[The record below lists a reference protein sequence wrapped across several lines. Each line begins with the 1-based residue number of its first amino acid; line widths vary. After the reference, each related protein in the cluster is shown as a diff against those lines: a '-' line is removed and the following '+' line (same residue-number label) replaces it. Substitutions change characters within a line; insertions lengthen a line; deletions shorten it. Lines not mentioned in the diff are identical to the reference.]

1 MSVPAKPIFENH
13 LYERNFFEHEL
24 PSLAQEVPGGD
35 AVLVK
40 LKDLC
45 SRIPQCGNETQ
56 LEDDVIVP
64 VLRLLGWPLL
74 RRQRITV
81 QGKQMEPDWT
91 LFKDEQSLQAFK
103 NAPDDQKP
111 SDGIVSFLESK
122 HWDKLLDTGKA
133 DRKQNPY
140 FQLLEYLNFARL
152 PLGFLSNG
160 HEWWLVDNRQISAN
174 KRYVRVHLD
183 RLTDEE
189 ALASLRLFFH
199 LFGRESHIRQEQAE
213 CSGFE
218 DAARVERLR
227 REASE
232 DDLRKVIYGI
242 DGRASL
248 FEKVGQALYAVASN
262 KAQEGLSYIFGN
274 ALYFTFRLL
283 FIAYFEDRHWDILKA
298 HSNYPRLSLRKLYK
312 DLPRDDP
319 RDYTGWDSLQTLFD
333 TLNRGKPNFAI
344 PLLNGGLFDDERAP
358 LLALPRI
365 MDNDQL
371 RQVLD
376 LLFIIADTGGRL
388 RDFRTLSV
396 THLGTIYEGLLGFEF
411 RIAEENL
418 VYLEYQQKGKKGAPT
433 DHLDGYFD
441 VYDATRIRADA
452 KCLVRTSIDLPK
464 GCLYLVSSKN
474 SRKTTASYYTPSE
487 LSLPLVRRAIDH
499 ALARLE
505 PEKSILDLRILD
517 NACGSGH
524 LLVECLSYLTRC
536 ALERLAAADD
546 DARTDPRLAE
556 VLATEKSRIEEVL
569 RGMGFSGA
577 LAEADELAVLKRILL
592 KRSIYGVDVQP
603 FAIELAH
610 LSLWIETFI
619 FGTPLSFIEHHVKSG
634 NALIGTTRGRFA
646 KNLARTGQQQNL
658 LNDEI
663 SQTFAKLNQV
673 FYSLNRLQDTTA
685 EDVERSK
692 LIFKTEVRP
701 ALQRMNLLL
710 DILNATD
717 MMMAE
722 GDVEYEAAKKTKDKD
737 AQTAAKRK
745 KDEAES
751 LRKKLVRISQSLLNG
766 TEPELRKTLD
776 AYRQRYHFFNWGV
789 EFPEAFAMLTR
800 EECGFHVI
808 VGNPPWDKT
817 KFADPDFFSQYRSN
831 YRSLSNSA
839 KKTLQTD
846 LLAKSYIAQRY
857 RAESKHALVVNTYY
871 KTMYPLNAG
880 EGDGNLFRFFVER
893 NLGLLA
899 AGGSLNYVLP
909 TALLTD
915 DGSTELRKHIL
926 QGCRLLAF
934 DGFENRKKLFPDVDT
949 RYKFGLLQ
957 VENTRSE
964 DEAVPMRCRFM
975 LTSPA
980 TLTDPDTAFDY
991 TLADIRA
998 TSPRH
1003 WAFMEVAHGRTD
1015 LEILSRIY
1023 GRFPALDPEWL
1034 DFRTELHATNDKR
1047 IFHEKRKP
1055 HFLPLYK
1062 GASIWQYDSRFAEPE
1077 YWLDPEE
1084 FDAYLRNKEISRL
1097 IDDVY
1102 PQLTPND
1109 KKSKEHNVL
1118 SALGLHQRAELGA
1131 FITPDREYY
1140 RLGFRDI
1147 ARDTDERTLI
1157 ATVLPKD
1164 IGAQNTLWL
1173 TIPKKYQMNF
1183 EKRIVSVE
1191 KFSLT
1196 KLFFAQALFS
1206 SIPLDWLI
1214 RFTAAI
1220 HVNKTHLMRQ
1230 PMPQPTDEELHSNP
1244 VYMEMV
1250 RNSLL
1255 LSCHYNKEK
1264 FSPLLA
1270 DYDLTETAIPT
1281 TAKQTDMLKIRNDIL
1296 VAGLYGIEYADMEH
1310 ILKSFNVLHNKKPGY
1325 VAALLAAM
1333 RN

>member
-189 ALASLRLFFH
+189 DLASLRLFFH

-934 DGFENRKKLFPDVDT
+934 DGFENRKKLFPDVHPC
-949 RYKFGLLQ
+949 YKFGLLQ
-957 VENTRSE
+957 VENTRPE
-964 DEAVPMRCRFM
+964 DEAAPMRCRFM

-1157 ATVLPKD
+1157 ATVLSKD
-1164 IGAQNTLWL
+1164 IGAQHTMWL
-1173 TIPKKYQMNF
+1173 CTPKRYILDTDVRRVITKF
-1183 EKRIVSVE
+1183 VSLKRIFYAQVL
-1191 KFSLT
+1191 FNSL
-1196 KLFFAQALFS
+1196 
-1206 SIPLDWLI
+1206 SIDWLI
-1214 RFTAAI
+1214 RFSASI
-1220 HVNKTHLMRQ
+1220 HVTKSVLMRV
-1230 PMPQPTDEELHSNP
+1230 PMPQPTDEELRNNP

>member
-189 ALASLRLFFH
+189 DLASLRLFFH

-517 NACGSGH
+517 NA
-524 LLVECLSYLTRC
+524 
-536 ALERLAAADD
+536 
-546 DARTDPRLAE
+546 
-556 VLATEKSRIEEVL
+556 
-569 RGMGFSGA
+569 
-577 LAEADELAVLKRILL
+577 
-592 KRSIYGVDVQP
+592 
-603 FAIELAH
+603 
-610 LSLWIETFI
+610 
-619 FGTPLSFIEHHVKSG
+619 
-634 NALIGTTRGRFA
+634 
-646 KNLARTGQQQNL
+646 
-658 LNDEI
+658 
-663 SQTFAKLNQV
+663 
-673 FYSLNRLQDTTA
+673 
-685 EDVERSK
+685 
-692 LIFKTEVRP
+692 
-701 ALQRMNLLL
+701 
-710 DILNATD
+710 
-717 MMMAE
+717 
-722 GDVEYEAAKKTKDKD
+722 
-737 AQTAAKRK
+737 
-745 KDEAES
+745 
-751 LRKKLVRISQSLLNG
+751 
-766 TEPELRKTLD
+766 
-776 AYRQRYHFFNWGV
+776 
-789 EFPEAFAMLTR
+789 
-800 EECGFHVI
+800 
-808 VGNPPWDKT
+808 
-817 KFADPDFFSQYRSN
+817 
-831 YRSLSNSA
+831 
-839 KKTLQTD
+839 
-846 LLAKSYIAQRY
+846 
-857 RAESKHALVVNTYY
+857 
-871 KTMYPLNAG
+871 
-880 EGDGNLFRFFVER
+880 
-893 NLGLLA
+893 
-899 AGGSLNYVLP
+899 
-909 TALLTD
+909 
-915 DGSTELRKHIL
+915 
-926 QGCRLLAF
+926 
-934 DGFENRKKLFPDVDT
+934 
-949 RYKFGLLQ
+949 
-957 VENTRSE
+957 
-964 DEAVPMRCRFM
+964 
-975 LTSPA
+975 
-980 TLTDPDTAFDY
+980 
-991 TLADIRA
+991 
-998 TSPRH
+998 
-1003 WAFMEVAHGRTD
+1003 
-1015 LEILSRIY
+1015 
-1023 GRFPALDPEWL
+1023 
-1034 DFRTELHATNDKR
+1034 
-1047 IFHEKRKP
+1047 
-1055 HFLPLYK
+1055 
-1062 GASIWQYDSRFAEPE
+1062 
-1077 YWLDPEE
+1077 
-1084 FDAYLRNKEISRL
+1084 
-1097 IDDVY
+1097 
-1102 PQLTPND
+1102 
-1109 KKSKEHNVL
+1109 
-1118 SALGLHQRAELGA
+1118 
-1131 FITPDREYY
+1131 
-1140 RLGFRDI
+1140 
-1147 ARDTDERTLI
+1147 
-1157 ATVLPKD
+1157 
-1164 IGAQNTLWL
+1164 
-1173 TIPKKYQMNF
+1173 
-1183 EKRIVSVE
+1183 
-1191 KFSLT
+1191 
-1196 KLFFAQALFS
+1196 
-1206 SIPLDWLI
+1206 
-1214 RFTAAI
+1214 
-1220 HVNKTHLMRQ
+1220 
-1230 PMPQPTDEELHSNP
+1230 
-1244 VYMEMV
+1244 
-1250 RNSLL
+1250 
-1255 LSCHYNKEK
+1255 
-1264 FSPLLA
+1264 
-1270 DYDLTETAIPT
+1270 
-1281 TAKQTDMLKIRNDIL
+1281 
-1296 VAGLYGIEYADMEH
+1296 
-1310 ILKSFNVLHNKKPGY
+1310 
-1325 VAALLAAM
+1325 
-1333 RN
+1333 

>member
-1 MSVPAKPIFENH
+1 
-13 LYERNFFEHEL
+13 
-24 PSLAQEVPGGD
+24 
-35 AVLVK
+35 
-40 LKDLC
+40 
-45 SRIPQCGNETQ
+45 
-56 LEDDVIVP
+56 
-64 VLRLLGWPLL
+64 
-74 RRQRITV
+74 
-81 QGKQMEPDWT
+81 MEPDWT

-189 ALASLRLFFH
+189 DLASLRLFFH

-569 RGMGFSGA
+569 HGMGFSGA

-934 DGFENRKKLFPDVDT
+934 DGFENRKKLFPDVHPC
-949 RYKFGLLQ
+949 YKFGLLQ
-957 VENTRSE
+957 VENTRPE
-964 DEAVPMRCRFM
+964 DEAAPMRCRFM

-1157 ATVLPKD
+1157 ATVLSKD
-1164 IGAQNTLWL
+1164 IGAQHTMWL
-1173 TIPKKYQMNF
+1173 CTPKRYILDTDVRRVITKF
-1183 EKRIVSVE
+1183 VSLKRIFYAQVL
-1191 KFSLT
+1191 FNSL
-1196 KLFFAQALFS
+1196 
-1206 SIPLDWLI
+1206 SIDWLI
-1214 RFTAAI
+1214 RFSASI
-1220 HVNKTHLMRQ
+1220 HVTKSVLMRV
-1230 PMPQPTDEELHSNP
+1230 PMPQPTDEELRNNP

>member
-1 MSVPAKPIFENH
+1 MSVSTKPIFENH
-13 LYERNFFEHEL
+13 LYECNFFEHEL
-24 PSLAQEVPGGD
+24 PGLAQEVPDGD
-35 AVLVK
+35 AALAK

-183 RLTDEE
+183 RLAGEE
-189 ALASLRLFFH
+189 DLASLRLFFH

-213 CSGFE
+213 RSGFE
-218 DAARVERLR
+218 DADRVERLR

-248 FEKVGQALYAVASN
+248 FEKVGQALYVVASN

-418 VYLEYQQKGKKGAPT
+418 VYLEYQQKGKKGAPS

-441 VYDATRIRADA
+441 AYDAARIRTDA

-487 LSLPLVRRAIDH
+487 LSLPLVCRAIDH

-556 VLATEKSRIEEVL
+556 VLATEKARIEEVL

-673 FYSLNRLQDTTA
+673 FHSLNRLQDTTA

-692 LIFKTEVRP
+692 LIFKAEVRP

-722 GDVEYEAAKKTKDKD
+722 GDVEYEAAKKIKDKD
-737 AQTAAKRK
+737 AQAAAKRK

-846 LLAKSYIAQRY
+846 LLAKPYIAQRY
-857 RAESKHALVVNTYY
+857 RAESKHALVVNAYY
-871 KTMYPLNAG
+871 KAMYPLNAG

-893 NLGLLA
+893 NLGLLT

-926 QGCRLLAF
+926 QGCRLLVF
-934 DGFENRKKLFPDVDT
+934 DGFENRKKLFPDVHPC
-949 RYKFGLLQ
+949 YKFGLLQ
-957 VENTRSE
+957 VENTRLE
-964 DEAVPMRCRFM
+964 DEAAPMRCRFM

-980 TLTDPDTAFDY
+980 TLTDSSTAFDY

-1015 LEILSRIY
+1015 LEILARIY

-1102 PQLTPND
+1102 PQLMPND

-1255 LSCHYNKEK
+1255 LSCHYNKEN

-1270 DYDLTETAIPT
+1270 DYDLAETAVPT
-1281 TAKQTDMLKIRNDIL
+1281 TAKQMDLLKIRNDIL

-1310 ILKSFNVLHNKKPGY
+1310 MLKSFTVLHNKKPGY

-1333 RN
+1333 RS

>member
-1 MSVPAKPIFENH
+1 MSVSAEAVFENH

-24 PSLAQEVPGGD
+24 PALAQEVPDGE
-35 AVLVK
+35 AVLAR
-40 LKDLC
+40 LKGLC
-45 SRIPQCGNETQ
+45 ARIPPCANETQ
-56 LEDDVIVP
+56 LEDEVIVP
-64 VLRLLGWPLL
+64 VLRLLGWPIL

-103 NAPDDQKP
+103 DAPDDQKP
-111 SDGIVSFLESK
+111 VDGIVSFLESK
-122 HWDKLLDTGKA
+122 HSDKLLDTGKA

-160 HEWWLVDNRQISAN
+160 HEWWLVDNRQISAS

-183 RLTDEE
+183 RLADEE
-189 ALASLRLFFH
+189 DLASLRLFFH
-199 LFGRESHIRQEQAE
+199 LFGRESHIRKDEAAR
-213 CSGFE
+213 SGFE
-218 DAARVERLR
+218 DADRVERLR
-227 REASE
+227 RQASE
-232 DDLRKVIYGI
+232 DDLRKVVYGI

-248 FEKVGQALYAVASN
+248 FEKVGQALYAVASG
-262 KAQEGLSYIFGN
+262 KAQEDLPHVFGN

-298 HSNYPRLSLRKLYK
+298 HSNYPRLSLRQLYK
-312 DLPRDDP
+312 ALPQDDP

-358 LLALPRI
+358 LLALPRV
-365 MDNDQL
+365 MDNSRLQ
-371 RQVLD
+371 QVLD

-418 VYLEYQQKGKKGAPT
+418 VYLEYQRKGGKGAA

-441 VYDATRIRADA
+441 AYDAARIRADA
-452 KCLVRTSIDLPK
+452 KCLVRTSIDLPR

-505 PEKSILDLRILD
+505 PGKSILDLRILD

-524 LLVECLSYLTRC
+524 LLVECLSHLTRC
-536 ALERLAAADD
+536 ALDRLAAADG
-546 DARTDPRLAE
+546 DAQTDPRLAE
-556 VLATEKSRIEEVL
+556 VLAAEKARIEEVL
-569 RGMGFSGA
+569 RGMGFEGA

-634 NALIGTTRGRFA
+634 NALVGATRGRFV

-663 SQTFAKLNQV
+663 SQTFARLNQV
-673 FYSLNRLQDTTA
+673 FHSLNRLQDTTA

-692 LIFKTEVRP
+692 HIFRTEIGP

-722 GDVEYEAAKKTKDKD
+722 GDVEYEAAQKIRDKNAQAAARQKKDK
-737 AQTAAKRK
+737 AA
-745 KDEAES
+745 S
-751 LRKKLVRISQSLLNG
+751 LRKNLVRISLSLLNG
-766 TEPELRKTLD
+766 AEPELGKTLA
-776 AYRQRYHFFNWGV
+776 AYRRRYRFFNWGV
-789 EFPEAFAMLTR
+789 EFPEAFAMQNR

-839 KKTLQTD
+839 KKTLQAD
-846 LLAKSYIAQRY
+846 LLAKPYIARRY
-857 RAESKHALVVNTYY
+857 RAESTHALVVNAYY
-871 KTMYPLNAG
+871 KAMYPLNAG

-893 NLGLLA
+893 NLGLLT

-926 QGCRLLAF
+926 QHCRLLAF

-957 VENTRSE
+957 VENTRAE
-964 DEAVPMRCRFM
+964 EAASPMRCRFM

-980 TLTDPDTAFDY
+980 SLADSATAFDY

-1003 WAFMEVAHGRTD
+1003 WAFMEVAHGRAD
-1015 LEILSRIY
+1015 LEILARIY

-1034 DFRTELHATNDKR
+1034 NFRRELDATNDKR
-1047 IFHEKRKP
+1047 IFHETRRK

-1062 GASIWQYDSRFAEPE
+1062 GACIWQYDSRFAEPE

-1102 PQLTPND
+1102 AQLTPHE

-1118 SALGLHQRAELGA
+1118 WALGLHQREELGA
-1131 FITPDREYY
+1131 FITPDRAYY

-1147 ARDTDERTLI
+1147 ASDTNERTLI
-1157 ATVLPKD
+1157 AAVLPPG

-1173 TIPKKYQMNF
+1173 TIPKSYKANF

-1191 KFSLT
+1191 KVSLA

-1214 RFTAAI
+1214 RFTAAM

-1230 PMPQPTDEELHSNP
+1230 PMPQPSDEELRGNP
-1244 VYMEMV
+1244 VYMEMI

-1255 LSCHYNKEK
+1255 LSCHYDRQS

-1270 DYDLTETAIPT
+1270 DFGPAETDIPK
-1281 TAKQTDMLKIRNDIL
+1281 TAKQADMLKIRNDIL
-1296 VAGLYGIEYADMEH
+1296 AAGLYGIEYAHMEH
-1310 ILKSFNVLHNKKPGY
+1310 MLKSFGVLRNKKPAY

-1333 RN
+1333 RD

>member
-189 ALASLRLFFH
+189 DLASLRLFFH

-556 VLATEKSRIEEVL
+556 VLATEKARIEEVL

-673 FYSLNRLQDTTA
+673 FHSLNRLQDTTA

-745 KDEAES
+745 RDEAES

-980 TLTDPDTAFDY
+980 TLTDSSTAFDY

-1015 LEILSRIY
+1015 LEILARIY

-1034 DFRTELHATNDKR
+1034 DFRRELDATNDKR

-1084 FDAYLRNKEISRL
+1084 FDAYLLNKEISRL

>member
-45 SRIPQCGNETQ
+45 SHIPQCGNETQ

-189 ALASLRLFFH
+189 DLASLRLFFH

-569 RGMGFSGA
+569 HGMGFSGA

-934 DGFENRKKLFPDVDT
+934 DGFENRKKLFPDVHPC
-949 RYKFGLLQ
+949 YKFGLLQ
-957 VENTRSE
+957 VENTRPE
-964 DEAVPMRCRFM
+964 DEAAPMRCRFM

-1157 ATVLPKD
+1157 ATVLSKD
-1164 IGAQNTLWL
+1164 IGAQHTMWL
-1173 TIPKKYQMNF
+1173 CTPKRYILDTDVRRVITKF
-1183 EKRIVSVE
+1183 VSLKRIFYAQVL
-1191 KFSLT
+1191 FNSL
-1196 KLFFAQALFS
+1196 
-1206 SIPLDWLI
+1206 SIDWLI
-1214 RFTAAI
+1214 RFSASI
-1220 HVNKTHLMRQ
+1220 HVTKSVLMRV
-1230 PMPQPTDEELHSNP
+1230 PMPQPTDEELRNNP

>member
-189 ALASLRLFFH
+189 DLASLRLFFH

-722 GDVEYEAAKKTKDKD
+722 GDVEYEAAKKNKDKD

-964 DEAVPMRCRFM
+964 DEAAPMRCRFM

>member
-1 MSVPAKPIFENH
+1 MKVSIFENH

-24 PSLAQEVPGGD
+24 PSLAQEVPDAD
-35 AVLVK
+35 AVLSR
-40 LKDLC
+40 LKELC

-56 LEDDVIVP
+56 LEDEVIVP

-91 LFKDEQSLQAFK
+91 LFKDEASLQAFR
-103 NAPDDQKP
+103 NAADEQKP

-122 HWDKLLDTGKA
+122 HRDKLLDTGKA
-133 DRKQNPY
+133 DRKHNPY

-160 HEWWLVDNRQISAN
+160 HEWWLVDNRQVSAN
-174 KRYVRVHLD
+174 KRFVRVHLD
-183 RLTDEE
+183 RLTE
-189 ALASLRLFFH
+189 AGDIASLRLFFH
-199 LFGRESHIRQEQAE
+199 LFGRASHIRQEQAE
-213 CSGFE
+213 RSGFE

-248 FEKVGQALYAVASN
+248 FEKVGQALYAVASD
-262 KAQEGLSYIFGN
+262 KAQESLCRIFGN

-298 HSNYPRLSLRKLYK
+298 HSNYPRLSLRKLYQ

-418 VYLEYQQKGKKGAPT
+418 VYLEYQRKGGKGAPA

-441 VYDATRIRADA
+441 AYDAARIRADA
-452 KCLVRTSIDLPK
+452 KCLVRTSIDLPR
-464 GCLYLVSSKN
+464 GCLYLVSSRN

-546 DARTDPRLAE
+546 DARPDPRLAE
-556 VLATEKSRIEEVL
+556 VLATEKARIEEVL

-592 KRSIYGVDVQP
+592 KRAIYGVDVQP

-634 NALIGTTRGRFA
+634 NALIGTTRGRFTTY
-646 KNLARTGQQQNL
+646 LDRTGQQQNL
-658 LNDEI
+658 LTDEI
-663 SQTFAKLNQV
+663 SETFARLNQV
-673 FYSLNRLQDTTA
+673 FHSLNRVQDTTA

-692 LIFKTEVRP
+692 RIFRDEVRP
-701 ALQRMNLLL
+701 ALERMNLLL
-710 DILNATD
+710 DTLNTID
-717 MMMAE
+717 MMMVE
-722 GDVEYEAAKKTKDKD
+722 GDVEYEAARKTGDKK
-737 AQTAAKRK
+737 AQTAARQKR
-745 KDEAES
+745 DGAEA
-751 LRKKLVRISQSLLNG
+751 LRKKLVRISRPLLDG
-766 TEPELRKTLD
+766 AEPELRATLE
-776 AYRQRYHFFNWGV
+776 AYRQRYQFFNWGV
-789 EFPEAFAMLTR
+789 EFPEAFAMPTR
-800 EECGFHVI
+800 EERGFHVI

-846 LLAKSYIAQRY
+846 LLAKPYIARRY
-857 RAESKHALVVNTYY
+857 RAESKRALVVNAYY
-871 KTMYPLNAG
+871 KSRYPLNAG

-893 NLGLLA
+893 NLRLLTV
-899 AGGSLNYVLP
+899 GGSLNYVLP

-926 QGCRLLAF
+926 QHCRLLAF

-957 VENTRSE
+957 VENTPPE
-964 DEAVPMRCRFM
+964 DEAAPMRCRFM

-980 TLTDPDTAFDY
+980 TLTDSGTAFEY

-1003 WAFMEVAHGRTD
+1003 WAFMEVAHGRKD
-1015 LEILSRIY
+1015 LEILARSY
-1023 GRFPALDPEWL
+1023 GRFSALDPEWL
-1034 DFRTELHATNDKR
+1034 DFRRELDATNDKR

-1055 HFLPLYK
+1055 HFLPLCK
-1062 GASIWQYDSRFAEPE
+1062 GACIWQYDSRFAEPE

-1084 FDAYLRNKEISRL
+1084 FDAFLRNKEISRL

-1102 PQLTPND
+1102 PQLTPNN
-1109 KKSKEHNVL
+1109 KKSKEQNVL
-1118 SALGLHQRAELGA
+1118 SALGLHQRAELAA
-1131 FITPDREYY
+1131 FITPDRAYY

-1164 IGAQNTLWL
+1164 IGAQHTMWL
-1173 TIPKKYQMNF
+1173 CTPKRYVLDADSRRVTARSVSIQ
-1183 EKRIVSVE
+1183 RI
-1191 KFSLT
+1191 FY
-1196 KLFFAQALFS
+1196 AQALFNS
-1206 SIPLDWLI
+1206 VCIDWLI
-1214 RFTAAI
+1214 RFSASI
-1220 HVNKTHLMRQ
+1220 HVTKSVLMRV
-1230 PMPQPTDEELHSNP
+1230 PMPQPTDEELRGNP
-1244 VYMEMV
+1244 VYMEMT

-1255 LSCHYNKEK
+1255 LSCHYNREK
-1264 FSPLLA
+1264 FIPLLA
-1270 DYDLTETAIPT
+1270 DCGLTEADVPT
-1281 TAKQTDMLKIRNDIL
+1281 TAKQTDMLKIRNDVL
-1296 VAGLYGIEYADMEH
+1296 AAGLYGIESADMEH
-1310 ILKSFNVLHNKKPGY
+1310 MLKSFAVLRNKKPGY

-1333 RN
+1333 QS

>member
-189 ALASLRLFFH
+189 DLASLRLFFH

-556 VLATEKSRIEEVL
+556 VLATEKARIEEVL

-673 FYSLNRLQDTTA
+673 FHSLNRLQDTTA

-776 AYRQRYHFFNWGV
+776 AYRQHYHFFNWGV

-934 DGFENRKKLFPDVDT
+934 DGFENRKKLFPDVHPC
-949 RYKFGLLQ
+949 YKFGLLQ
-957 VENTRSE
+957 VENTRLK
-964 DEAVPMRCRFM
+964 DEAAPMRCRFM

-980 TLTDPDTAFDY
+980 TLTDSSTAFDY

-1015 LEILSRIY
+1015 LEILARIY

-1244 VYMEMV
+1244 VYIEMV

-1255 LSCHYNKEK
+1255 LSCHYNKEN

-1270 DYDLTETAIPT
+1270 DYDLTETAVPT
-1281 TAKQTDMLKIRNDIL
+1281 TAKQMDLLKIRNDIL

>member
-189 ALASLRLFFH
+189 DLASLRLFFH

-569 RGMGFSGA
+569 HGMGFSGA

-934 DGFENRKKLFPDVDT
+934 DGFENRKKLFPDVHPC
-949 RYKFGLLQ
+949 YKFGLLQ
-957 VENTRSE
+957 VENTRPE
-964 DEAVPMRCRFM
+964 DEAAPMRCRFM

-1157 ATVLPKD
+1157 ATVLSKD
-1164 IGAQNTLWL
+1164 IGAQHTMWL
-1173 TIPKKYQMNF
+1173 CTPKRYILDTDVRRVITKF
-1183 EKRIVSVE
+1183 VSLKRIFYAQVL
-1191 KFSLT
+1191 FNSL
-1196 KLFFAQALFS
+1196 
-1206 SIPLDWLI
+1206 SIDWLI
-1214 RFTAAI
+1214 RFSASI
-1220 HVNKTHLMRQ
+1220 HVTKSVLMRV
-1230 PMPQPTDEELHSNP
+1230 PMPQPTDEELRNNP

>member
-189 ALASLRLFFH
+189 DLASLRLFFH

-441 VYDATRIRADA
+441 VYDATHIRADA

-569 RGMGFSGA
+569 HGMGFSGA

-964 DEAVPMRCRFM
+964 DEAAPMRCRFM

-980 TLTDPDTAFDY
+980 TLTDSSTAFDY

-1015 LEILSRIY
+1015 LEILARIY
-1023 GRFPALDPEWL
+1023 GHFPALDPEWL
-1034 DFRTELHATNDKR
+1034 DFRRELDATNDKR

-1084 FDAYLRNKEISRL
+1084 FDAYLLNKEISRL

-1164 IGAQNTLWL
+1164 IGAQHTMWL
-1173 TIPKKYQMNF
+1173 CIPKRYILDTDVRRVITKF
-1183 EKRIVSVE
+1183 ISLKRIFYAQVL
-1191 KFSLT
+1191 FNSL
-1196 KLFFAQALFS
+1196 
-1206 SIPLDWLI
+1206 SIDWLI
-1214 RFTAAI
+1214 RFSASI
-1220 HVNKTHLMRQ
+1220 HVTKSVLMRV
-1230 PMPQPTDEELHSNP
+1230 PMPQPTDEELRNNP

-1255 LSCHYNKEK
+1255 LSCYYNKEK

>member
-189 ALASLRLFFH
+189 DLASLRLFFH

-569 RGMGFSGA
+569 HGMGFSGA

-934 DGFENRKKLFPDVDT
+934 DGFENRKKLFPDVHPC
-949 RYKFGLLQ
+949 YKFGLLQ
-957 VENTRSE
+957 VENTRPE
-964 DEAVPMRCRFM
+964 DEAAPMRCRFM

-1034 DFRTELHATNDKR
+1034 DFRTELHATNDKC

-1157 ATVLPKD
+1157 ATVLSKD
-1164 IGAQNTLWL
+1164 IGAQHTMWL
-1173 TIPKKYQMNF
+1173 CTPKRYILDTDVRRVITKF
-1183 EKRIVSVE
+1183 VSLKRIFYAQVL
-1191 KFSLT
+1191 FNSL
-1196 KLFFAQALFS
+1196 
-1206 SIPLDWLI
+1206 SIDWLI
-1214 RFTAAI
+1214 RFSASI
-1220 HVNKTHLMRQ
+1220 HVTKSVLMRV
-1230 PMPQPTDEELHSNP
+1230 PMPQPTDEELRNNP

>member
-1 MSVPAKPIFENH
+1 MSVSTKPIFENH

-24 PSLAQEVPGGD
+24 PGLAQEVPDGD
-35 AVLVK
+35 AALVK

-183 RLTDEE
+183 RLAGEE
-189 ALASLRLFFH
+189 DLASLRLFFH

-213 CSGFE
+213 RSGFE
-218 DAARVERLR
+218 DADRVERLR

-248 FEKVGQALYAVASN
+248 FEKVGQALYVVSSN

-418 VYLEYQQKGKKGAPT
+418 VYLEYQQKGKKGAPS

-441 VYDATRIRADA
+441 AYDAARIRTDA

-556 VLATEKSRIEEVL
+556 VLATEKARIEEVL

-673 FYSLNRLQDTTA
+673 FHSLNRLQDTTA

-692 LIFKTEVRP
+692 LIFKAEVRP

-722 GDVEYEAAKKTKDKD
+722 GDVEYEAAKKIKDKD

-846 LLAKSYIAQRY
+846 LLAKPYIAQRY
-857 RAESKHALVVNTYY
+857 RAESKHALVVNAYY
-871 KTMYPLNAG
+871 KAMYPLNAG

-893 NLGLLA
+893 NLGLLT

-926 QGCRLLAF
+926 QGCRLLVF
-934 DGFENRKKLFPDVDT
+934 DGFENRKKLFPDVHPC
-949 RYKFGLLQ
+949 YKFGLLQ
-957 VENTRSE
+957 VENTRLE
-964 DEAVPMRCRFM
+964 DEAAPMRCRFM

-1015 LEILSRIY
+1015 LEILARIY

-1102 PQLTPND
+1102 PQLMPND

-1157 ATVLPKD
+1157 ATVLPKG
-1164 IGAQNTLWL
+1164 IGAQHTMWL
-1173 TIPKKYQMNF
+1173 CTPKRYILDTDVRCVITKFVSLQ
-1183 EKRIVSVE
+1183 RIFYAQVL
-1191 KFSLT
+1191 FNSLP
-1196 KLFFAQALFS
+1196 
-1206 SIPLDWLI
+1206 IDWLI
-1214 RFTAAI
+1214 RFSTSI
-1220 HVNKTHLMRQ
+1220 HVTKSVLMRV

-1255 LSCHYNKEK
+1255 LSCHYNEES

-1270 DYDLTETAIPT
+1270 DYDLAETAVPT
-1281 TAKQTDMLKIRNDIL
+1281 TAKQMDLLKIRNDIL

-1333 RN
+1333 RS